1 MTEETSR
8 TVAIAEQET
17 VVQFNRTD
25 DFMTIFTSDRT
36 TMTKLD
42 KHPEI
47 YEVIEEGKF
56 SGNVVTKTYRASKKM
71 LTFRG
76 KIPVKR
82 ELTEE
87 ERKILSERARLNF
100 NS

>member
-8 TVAIAEQET
+8 TVAAAEQET
-17 VVQFNRTD
+17 VVQFGRRD

>member
-8 TVAIAEQET
+8 TVAAAEQET
-17 VVQFNRTD
+17 VVQFGRRD

-56 SGNVVTKTYRASKKM
+56 DGVVVTKTYRARKKM
-71 LTFRG
+71 LTFRS
-76 KIPVKR
+76 KVK

-87 ERKILSERARLNF
+87 EKKVIVERFKSTRE
-100 NS
+100 S